1 MAIALLLNR
10 VSRWARLVLTAVL
23 LFVWAVPSTVSTQ
36 VFYWLF
42 SNQYGAANYLLGGLP
57 GVHLQGHDWFADPH
71 QGLAV
76 VSLVVI
82 WGALPLLSLS
92 LHAGLTQIPKELL
105 EAARC
110 DGASPGQVFRNVIW
124 PFLTPLLVILATLSI
139 IWDFGVFNQIW
150 FMRGGHPEPGYQTI
164 GIFMY
169 QNGIGSSHYNSGAT
183 VGVLM
188 MVGLLF
194 VMVFYIRAVVPDR
207 RRGMTVAV
215 HPPIDEPSSAPGARD
230 RFGPSGPP
238 FGRRKD
244 RRAGA
249 RRSGRARVR
258 GCGTG
263 VAMVLAVVL
272 GFPIYWMLITAFKT
286 SSDINR
292 VTPQFWPTHPT
303 LGGFREVLSDPIFRQ
318 DLANT
323 FVITLAAVAISIV
336 IGFFGALAIARF
348 RFLGRRV
355 FVFAVLIVQMV
366 PLLALTI
373 PMSLLLDRFDLKNTL
388 TGVVIAYLMFTMPY
402 TIWTLRTFIANIPK
416 ELDEAAMMDGCTQWQ
431 TFYKI
436 ILPLV
441 APGLIATGVYGWIL
455 AWNEFV
461 LANTLLLDNNKQTS
475 MIYLLIFQSS
485 PVHGA
490 DYGGLMA
497 AATLTS
503 LPVVV
508 LFVLFQSRI
517 SAGLTAGSVKG

>member
-1 MAIALLLNR
+1 
-10 VSRWARLVLTAVL
+10 
-23 LFVWAVPSTVSTQ
+23 
-36 VFYWLF
+36 
-42 SNQYGAANYLLGGLP
+42 
-57 GVHLQGHDWFADPH
+57 
-71 QGLAV
+71 
-76 VSLVVI
+76 
-82 WGALPLLSLS
+82 
-92 LHAGLTQIPKELL
+92 
-105 EAARC
+105 
-110 DGASPGQVFRNVIW
+110 
-124 PFLTPLLVILATLSI
+124 
-139 IWDFGVFNQIW
+139 
-150 FMRGGHPEPGYQTI
+150 
-164 GIFMY
+164 
-169 QNGIGSSHYNSGAT
+169 
-183 VGVLM
+183 
-188 MVGLLF
+188 
-194 VMVFYIRAVVPDR
+194 
-207 RRGMTVAV
+207 MTVAV
-215 HPPIDEPSSAPGARD
+215 HPPIEDPSSAPDARPD
-230 RFGPSGPP
+230 RVE
-238 FGRRKD
+238 
-244 RRAGA
+244 RA
-249 RRSGRARVR
+249 GRARVR
-258 GCGTG
+258 PRAMDRRRRSPNGPRPRTWWWNL
-263 VAMVLAVVL
+263 VAVVLAVVL
-272 GFPIYWMLITAFKT
+272 GFPIYWMLITAFKP
-286 SSDINR
+286 SRDINR
-292 VTPQFWPTHPT
+292 VTPQFWPAHPT
-303 LGGFREVLSDPIFRQ
+303 LSGFREVLSDPIFRQ

-416 ELDEAAMMDGCTQWQ
+416 ELDEAAMMDGCSRWQ